1 MKTRVD
7 PSLEEYLPK
16 QAYLKIM
23 WQHFN
28 HSLIQ
33 SKLEFRKLIP
43 PLFGLLFK
51 ASVMF

>member
-1 MKTRVD
+1 MKTWLD
-7 PSLEEYLPK
+7 PSLEECIPK
-16 QAYLKIM
+16 KAYLKIM

-28 HSLIQ
+28 HPLPQNKS
-33 SKLEFRKLIP
+33 EFRKLIP